1 MRGRFSPFETGFYP
15 HLFVDKTGGRVYNNI
30 KDLFRQGRKMEKEK
44 KIPEE
49 VDEKTVERAEQIID
63 TYKTALVELA

>member
-1 MRGRFSPFETGFYP
+1 VVGFLSD
-15 HLFVDKTGGRVYNNI
+15 HLFVDKTDGRVYNNI

-63 TYKTALVELA
+63 TYKTALLELA